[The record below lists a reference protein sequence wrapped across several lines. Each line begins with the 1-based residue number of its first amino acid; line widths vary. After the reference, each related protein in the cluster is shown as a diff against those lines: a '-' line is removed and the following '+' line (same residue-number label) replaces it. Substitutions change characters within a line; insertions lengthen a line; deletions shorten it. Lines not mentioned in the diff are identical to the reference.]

1 MGNTEGD
8 VTNTAGGTVS
18 PLMRTLSTYIAQA
31 GNNPLPDEITEA
43 TKHHVLDTLAAMV
56 SGVHLVP
63 GERAIA
69 YVKTLGGTRE
79 AAIPG
84 TRILTNVV
92 NAALT
97 GGMLAQAGET
107 DDTHPLAGTHL
118 GACVVPA
125 ALAMAEREH
134 AGGTAFL
141 RAVALGYDVGMRA
154 ALSVGGSDF
163 SLAGHNPATVK
174 NRGSFGGIFGAAS
187 ACASLARFNVDQ
199 IRYVLSY
206 TGQQASGLSNFA
218 QDLEHN
224 EKSFLIGG
232 MPSRNGAFAA
242 TMVGAGWTGVNDVF
256 SGDNNFF
263 ATYGPNVHPEAL
275 VRGLGESYE
284 VARTTIKRW
293 PVGAP
298 VQAPL
303 DSLHHL
309 VNANGIKAADV
320 EKVVVRISHLG
331 AYTVN
336 NRSMAN
342 INMQH
347 VAALMLLDGTVSFAS
362 THDQSRLNDPAVM
375 DLRKRVELHGDD
387 ELERAMP
394 VRQGIVELKL
404 RDGRELRHH
413 TTAVRG
419 FAENPMTREDVD
431 QKCFPLMFP
440 VLGKKRARE
449 LIGAIWDLD
458 RAADVCELR
467 RLHRG

>member
-1 MGNTEGD
+1 
-8 VTNTAGGTVS
+8 
-18 PLMRTLSTYIAQA
+18 
-31 GNNPLPDEITEA
+31 
-43 TKHHVLDTLAAMV
+43 MV
-56 SGVHLVP
+56 SGVRLIP

-69 YVKTLGGTRE
+69 YANAVGGRKQ
-79 AAIPG
+79 ACVPG
-84 TRILTNVV
+84 TRIVTDVV
-92 NAALT
+92 TAALT

-107 DDTHPLAGTHL
+107 DDTHPLAGAHL

-125 ALAMAEREH
+125 ALAMAERER
-134 AGGTAFL
+134 ASGVALL
-141 RAVALGYDVGMRA
+141 RAIALGYDIGMRA
-154 ALSVGGSDF
+154 SLSVGGSDF
-163 SLAGHNPATVK
+163 SLAGHDPATVK
-174 NRGSFGGIFGAAS
+174 NRGSFGGIFGAAA
-187 ACASLARFNVDQ
+187 ACASLARFDADR

-218 QDLEHN
+218 QDLEHI

-242 TMVGAGWTGVNDVF
+242 VVVGLGWTGVNDVF

-263 ATYGPNVHPEAL
+263 ATHGPNVHPDAL
-275 VRGLGESYE
+275 VRELGESYE
-284 VARTTIKRW
+284 VAKTTIKRW

-303 DSLHHL
+303 DALHHL
-309 VNANGIKAADV
+309 IRTHEVRAADV

-342 INMQH
+342 ISMQH
-347 VAALMLLDGTVSFAS
+347 LAALMLIDGTVTFAS
-362 THDQSRLNDPAVM
+362 THDQSRLDDPAAIE
-375 DLRKRVELHGDD
+375 LRKRIELYGDD
-387 ELERAMP
+387 ELDRAMP

-419 FAENPMTREDVD
+419 FAENPMTRDDVEE
-431 QKCFPLMFP
+431 KCVPLISP
-440 VLGKKRARE
+440 VLGDERARD
-449 LIGAIWDLD
+449 LIGAVWELEAVRNVRTL
-458 RAADVCELR
+458 RAVLSA
-467 RLHRG
+467 